1 MKTLKLLCTLC
12 AIIASTM
19 IVNAQAFPFSYRA
32 SNTTISYPSG
42 YEIVEEICEGGE
54 CQYVCQNM
62 SLDDFAVLNISS
74 IRKESLSTL
83 TSMQVRLA
91 SLTGL
96 KAAVG
101 QLDVVY
107 SNLEYG
113 EVEYGMLN
121 TYPCVAQTYKGDLL
135 GTTIM
140 GKIFVFIHNNVTVA
154 LVIQATNQEKYD
166 GILAVANTLVV
177 NQPANVVEAVE
188 EVEEVADVLVS
199 YNRYGLSMRY
209 PISLTISEEE
219 YVDNEL
225 TLSLDN
231 EEDDGGMFVILS
243 EDETVA
249 SFVELL
255 GIESL
260 YTLLKES
267 ISEELDELSELGEV
281 NLGTTTTLDDNTIV
295 QSFQLTDDT
304 ETAYGEMRISVR
316 GSKILLV
323 IMMGTTEEELETYRE
338 TYNSIEV

>member
-1 MKTLKLLCTLC
+1 MRTVKLLCTLC
-12 AIIASTM
+12 IIVAATTM
-19 IVNAQAFPFSYRA
+19 VKAQTFPFSYSA

-42 YEIVEEICEGGE
+42 YEIVEEICEGSE

-166 GILAVANTLVV
+166 GILAVANTLIV

-231 EEDDGGMFVILS
+231 EDDGGMFVILS

-260 YTLLKES
+260 YTQLKES
-267 ISEELDELSELGEV
+267 ISDELDELSELGEV

-316 GSKILLV
+316 GTKILIV
-323 IMMGTTEEELETYRE
+323 IMMGTSEEELETYRE